1 MKRVLIRA
9 PLVSQSG
16 YGVHSRQIFRYCES
30 QKDWNITTEILPWG
44 ITPWNVNREEDEGI
58 YGRIMSA
65 STNKSNAPYDISFQ
79 IQLPHEW
86 DPSLA
91 KYNVGVTAGVETTKC
106 SDEWANFH
114 RNKMDL
120 LIVPSSFA
128 KSTFDRGSSGHKNTP
143 IVVLP
148 EAYFGELTHG
158 PNSDPLE
165 NISTQ
170 KNLLT
175 VGTLTSDHPS
185 LDRKNLLAS
194 ISWFLRTFKTKDVGL
209 IVKTSKGR
217 DTSIDRELVRKMMK
231 HVKKNILGD
240 TQVKCKIYMLH
251 GPMTR
256 KEMRDLYKSPKLC
269 GLISTTRG
277 EGFGLPL
284 LEAAVS
290 GLPIVATDWSAH
302 TEYLTGPSFLR
313 AHYDLR
319 LIPSERVDGKIFVEG
334 AKWAE
339 AREGNF
345 CRKMKQIIEDPQK
358 YKNAS
363 IPLSEKLKKTHSLN
377 NLQQSFNKIITE
389 YIK

>member
-1 MKRVLIRA
+1 MKRVLVRA
-9 PLVSQSG
+9 PLISQSG
-16 YGVHSRQIFRYCES
+16 YGVHARQIFRFCEA
-30 QKDWNITTEILPWG
+30 QKDWSVSTEILPWG
-44 ITPWNVNREEDEGI
+44 ITPWNVNRNEDGGI
-58 YGRIMSA
+58 YGRIMDA
-65 STNKSNAPYDISFQ
+65 SGNGEKNYDISFQ

-86 DPSLA
+86 DNNIA
-91 KYNVGVTAGVETTKC
+91 RFNVGISAGVETTKC
-106 SDEWANFH
+106 SDEWANLH

-120 LIVPSSFA
+120 IIMPSKFA
-128 KSTFDRGSSGHKNTP
+128 KSTLERGSNSKENTP

-148 EAYFGELTHG
+148 EAYFEELTHDAE
-158 PNSDPLE
+158 SDPLQE
-165 NISTQ
+165 LTTE
-170 KNLLT
+170 KNLLV

-185 LDRKNLLAS
+185 LDRKNLVTNIA
-194 ISWFLRTFKTKDVGL
+194 WFLKTFKTKNVGL

-217 DTSIDRELVRKMMK
+217 DTAIDRELVRKMMK
-231 HVKKNILGD
+231 QVRKSILGNE
-240 TQVKCKIYMLH
+240 TTKCKIYLLH

-256 KEMRDLYKSPKLC
+256 EEMRDLYQSPKLC
-269 GLISTTRG
+269 GLVSTTRG

-313 AHYDLR
+313 SHYDLNT
-319 LIPSERVDGKIFVEG
+319 IPNERIDGKIFVQG

-345 CRKMKQIIEDPQK
+345 SRKMKQLVNESEK
-358 YKNAS
+358 YKSAAKN
-363 IPLSEKLKKTHSLN
+363 LSEKLRETHSLA
-377 NLQQSFNKIITE
+377 NLQSTFGEIITE